1 MNLESV
7 LLGGRLGHLSN
18 YFSTS
23 YLALFLPLAM
33 LFYSIVPQK
42 LKKYSLIVMSFGFF
56 WLISGKLVLVL
67 AVTILSVHYFGLWLD
82 RLINEKKS
90 AVKQCEDKDEKKR
103 LKKQYQNK
111 MRAVV
116 GLAAVIHVGMLLV
129 IKYTA
134 FFAGN
139 VNSLLSAIGLSI
151 QIAIPKFVMP
161 IGISFFTMQAMSYIF
176 DVYRGKIKA
185 DGNLARLALFMS
197 FFPQI
202 VEGPICRY
210 SDTADKLWNVTKIDY
225 DNMAMGIRR
234 LAFGLMKKAIV
245 ADRLNSAV
253 GEIFTNYDKYDGEIM
268 VLGAVLYT
276 IQLYMDFSGS
286 MDAVTGT
293 GYIFGVVMPENFQRP
308 FFSKSVSEFWKR
320 WHITLGT
327 WFRDYIFYPVSMS
340 KPMKKLTAVS
350 RKKLGNRYGPLTAGA
365 VALFCV
371 WSLNGLWHGAAW
383 SYIFYGMYHFVMILT
398 GNIVEPLAEKFNK
411 KPHLNPENFFYK
423 GFKIIRTTI
432 FVVFGELFFRAPGLG
447 AGFGMCKIMFT
458 SFTLKSIN
466 LSTLNSLKLDRYDLI
481 VVGVVL
487 LIVFVVSILNERGKD
502 VNATLSKQK
511 LPVRWL
517 VTLAMI
523 MFVIIC
529 AAYGTG
535 YAPVEPMYA
544 DF

>member
-1 MNLESV
+1 MYLENL
-7 LLGGRLGHLSN
+7 LLGSRLTHLTN
-18 YFSTS
+18 YFSIS
-23 YLALFLPLAM
+23 YLAIFLPLSM
-33 LFYSIVPQK
+33 LFYSLTPQK
-42 LKKYSLIVMSFGFF
+42 GKKYTLLILNLLFF
-56 WLISGKLVLVL
+56 WLISSKLVLVL

-82 RLINEKKS
+82 RLQNEKKS
-90 AVKQCEDKDEKKR
+90 ALKECEKENKKAVKN
-103 LKKQYQNK
+103 QYQK
-111 MRAVV
+111 RMRAVV
-116 GLAAVIHVGMLLV
+116 SLAAVVHIGMLLV

-134 FFAGN
+134 FFTGN
-139 VNSLLSAIGLSI
+139 INSILAAVGSATKL
-151 QIAIPKFVMP
+151 AIPKYVMP
-161 IGISFFTMQAMSYIF
+161 VGISFFTMQAMSYIF

-185 DGNLARLALFMS
+185 DGNLVRVALFIS

-225 DNMAMGIRR
+225 DNLASGIRR
-234 LAFGLMKKAIV
+234 LLFGLMKKAIV
-245 ADRLNSAV
+245 ADRLNAAV
-253 GEIFTNYDKYDGEIM
+253 ASIFTSYNDYDGGIIA
-268 VLGAVLYT
+268 LGAVLYT

-293 GYIFGVVMPENFQRP
+293 GQIFGVIMPENFQRP

-340 KPMKKLTAVS
+340 KPMKKLTAAS

-411 KPHLNPENFFYK
+411 KLHLNPENFFYK
-423 GFKIIRTTI
+423 WFKIIRTTV
-432 FVVFGELFFRAPGLG
+432 FVIFGELFFRAPGLD
-447 AGFGMCKIMFT
+447 AGFKMCKIMFT
-458 SFTLKSIN
+458 SFTLKSIT
-466 LSTLNSLKLDRYDLI
+466 LQGLNSLKLDKYDLI
-481 VVGVVL
+481 VVGITL
-487 LIVFVVSILNERGKD
+487 AIVFTVSILKEHGKD
-502 VNATLSKQK
+502 VNAIIAKQK
-511 LPVRWL
+511 LPVRWII
-517 VTLAMI
+517 TLALI
-523 MFVIIC
+523 LFIVIC

-535 YAPVEPMYA
+535 YAPVDPMYA

>member
-1 MNLESV
+1 MYLENL
-7 LLGGRLGHLSN
+7 LLGGRLTHLTN
-18 YFSTS
+18 YFSIS
-23 YLALFLPLAM
+23 YLAIFLPLSM
-33 LFYSIVPQK
+33 LFYSLTPQK
-42 LKKYSLIVMSFGFF
+42 GKKYTLLILNLLFF
-56 WLISGKLVLVL
+56 WMISSKLVLVL

-82 RLINEKKS
+82 RLQNEKKS
-90 AVKQCEDKDEKKR
+90 ALKECEKENKKAVKN
-103 LKKQYQNK
+103 QYQK
-111 MRAVV
+111 RMRAVV
-116 GLAAVIHVGMLLV
+116 GLAAVVHIGMLLV

-134 FFAGN
+134 FFTGN
-139 VNSLLSAIGLSI
+139 INSILAAVGSATKL
-151 QIAIPKFVMP
+151 AIPKYVMP
-161 IGISFFTMQAMSYIF
+161 VGISFFTMQAMSYIF

-185 DGNLARLALFMS
+185 DGNLVRVALFIS

-225 DNMAMGIRR
+225 DNLASGVRR
-234 LAFGLMKKAIV
+234 LLFGLMKKAIV
-245 ADRLNSAV
+245 ADRLNTAV
-253 GEIFTNYDKYDGEIM
+253 SSIFTSYNDYDGGIIA
-268 VLGAVLYT
+268 LGAVLYT

-293 GYIFGVVMPENFQRP
+293 GQIFGVIMPENFQRP

-340 KPMKKLTAVS
+340 KPMKKLTAAS

-411 KPHLNPENFFYK
+411 KLNLNPENFFYK
-423 GFKIIRTTI
+423 WFKIIRTTV
-432 FVVFGELFFRAPGLG
+432 FVIFGELFFRAPGLD
-447 AGFGMCKIMFT
+447 AGFKMCKIMFT
-458 SFTLKSIN
+458 SFTLKSIT
-466 LSTLNSLKLDRYDLI
+466 LQGLNSLKLDKYDLI
-481 VVGVVL
+481 VVGITL
-487 LIVFVVSILNERGKD
+487 AIVFTVSILKEHGKD
-502 VNATLSKQK
+502 VNAIIAKQK
-511 LPVRWL
+511 LPVRWII
-517 VTLAMI
+517 TLALI
-523 MFVIIC
+523 LFIVIC

-535 YAPVEPMYA
+535 YAPVDPMYA